1 MDCHGERAVQVR
13 IERAIDSYLA
23 WRRLERDATPR
34 SLDSYWRILVKLA
47 DEHPEAPIDSLATE
61 DLRRFLNSRANVI
74 SVMHSFFAWAE
85 AEDLI
90 EIDPSRKIRRPPK
103 RKPDVYRPS
112 LDELLRIRAARS
124 ATSARRS
131 S

>member
-1 MDCHGERAVQVR
+1 MR

-61 DLRRFLNSRANVI
+61 DLRRFLNSRWGDKSAATRANVI
-74 SVMHSFFAWAE
+74 SVMTASV
-85 AEDLI
+85 
-90 EIDPSRKIRRPPK
+90 PSEPQINPAKSK
-103 RKPDVYRPS
+103 ASS
-112 LDELLRIRAARS
+112 LR
-124 ATSARRS
+124 TSNTS
-131 S
+131 